1 MKIKNL
7 EKILIIDFGSQVTQL
22 IGRQIREL
30 GVYCELISYQKF
42 NKGNFIKENVKGIVL
57 SGGPKSTLSSK
68 APAVDKKISQP
79 IYLFLEYVTVIN
91 LFQSFSEELLNINPK
106 KNLEKQLLLRKKNL

>member
-68 APAVDKKISQP
+68 APAVDKKIFSANIPVLGICYGHQL
-79 IYLFLEYVTVIN
+79 ISKFFGGTV
-91 LFQSFSEELLNINPK
+91 K
-106 KNLEKQLLLRKKNL
+106 Y